1 MWEKEAEVVSNG
13 SRVASAYDSVAGD
26 YDRLLERDA
35 WMRRALWRHFAK
47 LFHAGD
53 RVLDVG
59 CGTGLDTI
67 HLASL
72 GIRMTAVDLSSGM
85 LGELRTKLR
94 QACSASIVDV
104 RPGDIGQVM
113 GDLTG
118 PFDGIVSSF
127 AALNTIDLL
136 PFAREAAR
144 LVRPG
149 GRLVTHLLAPGYG
162 TRGPRRWWR
171 AVRPGSHILDVD
183 VHGHRVEHAVL
194 APGELY
200 RRVFADEFAYRGAYS
215 LGLLIG
221 RKVER
226 GLPDRLLDIAARFEA
241 HVSRAWPLSSAGR
254 FYVLDVERRG
264 PEPLRR
270 RST

>member
-1 MWEKEAEVVSNG
+1 MWEKEAAVVSNEW
-13 SRVASAYDSVAGD
+13 RIASAYDSVSGD
-26 YDRLLERDA
+26 YDRLLQRDA

-47 LFHAGD
+47 LFYAGD

-72 GIRMTAVDLSSGM
+72 GIRVTAVDLSSGM
-85 LGELRTKLR
+85 LSELRSKLR
-94 QACSASIVDV
+94 QASSASIVDV

-113 GDLTG
+113 RDLTG

-149 GRLVTHLLAPGYG
+149 GRLVTHVLAPGHG
-162 TRGPRRWWR
+162 SRGPRGWWR
-171 AVRPGSHILDVD
+171 AVRPGSHIVEVD
-183 VHGHRVEHAVL
+183 VHGHRVEHTLL

-200 RRVFADEFAYRGAYS
+200 RRVFAHEFAYRGAYS

-221 RKVER
+221 RRLER
-226 GLPDRLLDIAARFEA
+226 ALPERLLDIAARFET
-241 HVSRAWPLSSAGR
+241 HVSRTWPLSSAGR

-264 PEPLRR
+264 RHPRVR
-270 RST
+270 GSA